1 VAYKIYGFHSVCLK
15 YFVWYCSSNV
25 GVLDARTPEQSGFGW
40 TMETLKTPGESHK
53 MFKMNVKLFYKLHD
67 LLVSSYGL
75 ELTLHMPSY
84 PMDKQ
89 KMIVAA
95 TMCLHNFICE
105 NHANDKDFRKYDQ
118 NPDYVP
124 TIPSRYRRH
133 HVTQN
138 AGDTSTSK
146 SDDRTMDKF

>member
-1 VAYKIYGFHSVCLK
+1 MSG
-15 YFVWYCSSNV
+15 YFLTYVDKN
-25 GVLDARTPEQSGFGW
+25 DARTPEQSGFGW
-40 TMETLKTPGESHK
+40 TMETLKTSGESHK
-53 MFKMNVKLFYKLHD
+53 MFKMNAKLFYKLHD

-75 ELTLHMPSY
+75 ESTLHMLSY

-95 TMCLHNFICE
+95 TMCLHNFIRE
-105 NHANDKDFRKYDQ
+105 NHANDKDFRKCDQ